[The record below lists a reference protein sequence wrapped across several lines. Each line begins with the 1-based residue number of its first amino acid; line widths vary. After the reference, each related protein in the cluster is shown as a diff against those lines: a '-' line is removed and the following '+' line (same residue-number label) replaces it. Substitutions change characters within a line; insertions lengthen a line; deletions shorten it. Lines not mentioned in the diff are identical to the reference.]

1 MLKTQRSFTTLDGL
15 RGIAA
20 LAVIT
25 RHAAAY
31 FSSVSIYVLPNAGAP
46 PISVGPFFESY
57 LAVDFFFVLSG
68 FVLAHAYGERLRHGL
83 SAMQFMAIRLI
94 RLYPLYLLSLVISAI
109 VGWVSLAHGETS
121 PLELT
126 KNLIAGALF
135 LPSPSLRDFDSLF
148 PLNGPAW
155 SLFFELL
162 ANLSLG
168 YIGGRLKNTTLF
180 LIVTTAAV
188 ALVIAVIGGLF
199 GFGAA
204 GIGSMVDGFE
214 WRSIGAGCLRVAYSF
229 SAGVLVYRVWSIRKP
244 RINVPHFVLVSLLIA
259 ILVQNPPEHYRTAF
273 DLVVAILI
281 FPLLIWFGASS
292 VANGVVGRV
301 FTWLGTSSY
310 AVYVLHVPL
319 YNLTLQIIDEISPA
333 NVEDFD
339 LYWGA
344 MFVVFV
350 FVVAMIA
357 DRFFD
362 RPVRAML
369 MARIG
374 SSAAGPIVSRAPK
387 FQSVR

>member
-1 MLKTQRSFTTLDGL
+1 MPTGDRF
-15 RGIAA
+15 
-20 LAVIT
+20 
-25 RHAAAY
+25 
-31 FSSVSIYVLPNAGAP
+31 
-46 PISVGPFFESY
+46 
-57 LAVDFFFVLSG
+57 
-68 FVLAHAYGERLRHGL
+68 RHGL

-109 VGWVSLAHGETS
+109 VGWVSLAHGQTS

-126 KNLIAGALF
+126 KNLIAAALF

-155 SLFFELL
+155 SLSFELL

-168 YIGGRLKNTTLF
+168 YIDERPKNATLF

-244 RINVPHFVLVSLLIA
+244 RIKVPHFVLVFLLVA
-259 ILVQNPPEHYRTAF
+259 ILVQNPPEHYRAAF
-273 DLVVAILI
+273 DLVAAILI
-281 FPLLIWFGASS
+281 FPLLIWFGASRI
-292 VANGVVGRV
+292 ANGVVGRV
-301 FTWLGTSSY
+301 FTSSGTSSY
-310 AVYVLHVPL
+310 AVYVLHLPL
-319 YNLTLQIIDEISPA
+319 YNLTLQIIDEISQA
-333 NVEDFD
+333 NVENFQ
-339 LYWGA
+339 LYWGVT
-344 MFVVFV
+344 FVVFV
-350 FVVAMIA
+350 FAVAMIA

-369 MARIG
+369 MARFG
-374 SSAAGPIVSRAPK
+374 SSAAEPIVSRAPK

>member
-1 MLKTQRSFTTLDGL
+1 
-15 RGIAA
+15 
-20 LAVIT
+20 
-25 RHAAAY
+25 
-31 FSSVSIYVLPNAGAP
+31 
-46 PISVGPFFESY
+46 
-57 LAVDFFFVLSG
+57 
-68 FVLAHAYGERLRHGL
+68 
-83 SAMQFMAIRLI
+83 MQFMAIRLI

-126 KNLIAGALF
+126 KNLIAAALF

-168 YIGGRLKNTTLF
+168 YIGGRLKNATLF

-244 RINVPHFVLVSLLIA
+244 RIKVPHFVLVFLLVA
-259 ILVQNPPEHYRTAF
+259 ILVQNPPEHYRAAF
-273 DLVVAILI
+273 DLVAAILI

-292 VANGVVGRV
+292 IANGVVGRV

-319 YNLTLQIIDEISPA
+319 YNLTLQIIDEISQA
-333 NVEDFD
+333 NVENFQ
-339 LYWGA
+339 LYWGVT
-344 MFVVFV
+344 FVVFV
-350 FVVAMIA
+350 FAVAMIA

-369 MARIG
+369 MARFG